1 MDNIIYAV
9 LVSFSIALAAG
20 YVGIPLLKR
29 LKLGQQVRD
38 DGPKTHLSKAGTPT
52 MGGLIMWAGLIVA
65 TLAFSRADFQFVWLA
80 LSATIGFG
88 LIGLMDDLIIV
99 LRKRSLGLK
108 AYQKIIGQVGIALI
122 VAFFAYKNVG
132 SELIIPFGKGLTW
145 DLGGWYVPFTVFVI
159 VAMVNGVNLTD
170 GLDGLAGGVTM
181 INALTYTIILYI
193 CYQEQFSQGNT
204 YEAIGTHN
212 MMIFSAALM
221 GACLAF
227 LRFNAYP
234 AKIFMG
240 DTGSLALGA
249 ALSVIGIVARLQILL
264 AVTGIMYVAS
274 TVSVILQVGSYKLR
288 KKRIFK
294 MAPLHHHFEL
304 KGIPETKI
312 VATYMVITTVFCLIA
327 ILSVPH

>member
-9 LVSFSIALAAG
+9 LVSFCVALAAG

-52 MGGLIMWAGLIVA
+52 MGGLIMWLGLIVA
-65 TLAFSRADFQFVWLA
+65 TLAFSRVDFQFVWLA
-80 LSATIGFG
+80 LGATIGFG

-99 LRKRSLGLK
+99 LKRRSLGLK
-108 AYQKIIGQVGIALI
+108 AYQKIIGQIGIALI

-132 SELIIPFGKGLTW
+132 TKLIVPFGGGLEW

-159 VAMVNGVNLTD
+159 VSMVNGVNLTD
-170 GLDGLAGGVTM
+170 GLDGLASGVTL
-181 INALTYTIILYI
+181 INALTYTIILYTMFLP
-193 CYQEQFSQGNT
+193 QSQQGLAQSSTITN
-204 YEAIGTHN
+204 N
-212 MMIFSAALM
+212 MMVFSAALM

-234 AKIFMG
+234 AKVFMG

-249 ALSVIGIVARLQILL
+249 ALSVIGIVSRLQILL

-274 TVSVILQVGSYKLR
+274 AVSVVLQVGSYKLR

-304 KGIPETKI
+304 KGIPETKV
-312 VATYMVITTVFCLIA
+312 VAMYMVVTAIFCLIA